1 MDMATLEFEQ
11 IKTKHILFKTRL
23 QSVINGSTINNTSL
37 GAHHLAAIEKWIQ
50 EKAKRYAHTAAVSE
64 LERVHA
70 KIQECAKKLIA
81 LYKNSITE
89 EIREALTQL
98 EGLTEKFS
106 ELLETV
112 EKEIKGQNAEASG
125 IPAIPKEIT
134 IGYQELLE
142 LYEVIQKQ
150 DESIY
155 AHKTN
160 AQRARDEVRE
170 TESKFRSTVMQAPVG
185 ITILRGPE
193 FIIELANETYLQIVD
208 RHENDFVGKPL
219 FDALP
224 EVKTAVEPLLNE
236 VLQTGRPYYGNEFA
250 VNLKRF
256 GKIEK
261 SYFSFVY
268 QALREHDGRVSGI
281 IVVATDVTTQVEA
294 RYALQQSENQ
304 FRNLAAQSPIAMAIL
319 KGKDWIIDMANE
331 SILKKL
337 WRRTAHEVYGK
348 KLMDVFP
355 ELKDQQF
362 PAQLSEVYNSGR
374 AYKENEA
381 VAYIDGKDG
390 TRKFY
395 LDFEYAPLFET
406 DGTVSGIM
414 VTVSDVTEKV
424 ESRQQIKDA
433 VERLS
438 LATEGTQLAT
448 WDLNLVTFD
457 IIYSK
462 RLLRIF
468 GYDEDKVLTHPEMR
482 SHVHPDDIHTVVK
495 KAFEKALV
503 TGIYYY
509 EARIIRPDK
518 SVHWIRT
525 HGKVIFDIHHAPVRM
540 LGTMMDITEEKR
552 YKQAI
557 EESERKFRMLADS
570 MPQLIWT
577 ADAQGNVNYV
587 SQSMFDY
594 TGLTNEQ
601 LMNEGWLQMIH
612 PDDREENVRLWKDA
626 LATGKPFIFEHR
638 FRRHDGIYR
647 WQLSRATPQVDADG
661 RIQMWV
667 GTSTDINDRTL
678 FIDELEQQVQQRTR
692 ELHLTNENLIRSNYE
707 LAQFAYVASHDL
719 QEPLRKIQTF
729 VSRIAESKESNFSA
743 KDKDYFNRVQNA
755 SGRMQQLIQD
765 LLSFSRTNTSE
776 SHFEIADLN
785 IILQNV
791 LEQLAETMDHRGAV
805 INFSSLPTI
814 RIIPYQFEQLFT
826 NIISNALKFSNPEI
840 APRIDIACSTVSSET
855 IQHSVGDTIST
866 YYQIAITDN
875 GIGFDPQFSER
886 IFQVFQRLHGRNEY
900 EGTGIGLAICKKIV
914 ENHHGFIKA
923 ISEPGKG
930 ATFFIYIP
938 ATA

>member
-1 MDMATLEFEQ
+1 MATLEFEQ
-11 IKTKHILFKTRL
+11 IKTRHILFKIRL
-23 QSVINGSTINNTSL
+23 QSVIKGSAIDDTSL
-37 GAHHLAAIEKWIQ
+37 GSHHLATIEKWIH
-50 EKAKRYAHTAAVSE
+50 EKAERYIHIAAVSE

-70 KIQECAKKLIA
+70 KIQECAEKLIA

-89 EIREALTQL
+89 EIGEVLSQL
-98 EGLTEKFS
+98 EVLTEKFS

-112 EKEIKGQNAEASG
+112 EKEIKAQDAEASG

-142 LYEVIQKQ
+142 LHELIQKQ
-150 DESIY
+150 DELVR
-155 AHKTN
+155 AHKIN
-160 AQRARDEVRE
+160 EQRARDEVRG
-170 TESKFRSTVMQAPVG
+170 TENKFRSTVMQAPVG

-193 FIIELANETYLQIVD
+193 FVIELANETYLQIVD
-208 RHENDFVGKPL
+208 RHENDFVGKRL

-236 VLQTGRPYYGNEFA
+236 VLQTGRSYYGNEFA

-331 SILKKL
+331 SLLKKL
-337 WRRTAHEVYGK
+337 WRRKAHEVYGK

-362 PAQLSEVYNSGR
+362 PAQLNEVYNSGR

-414 VTVSDVTEKV
+414 VTVSDVTEKA

-462 RLLRIF
+462 RLLKIF
-468 GYDEDKVLTHPEMR
+468 GYDEDKILTHPEMR
-482 SHVHPDDIHTVVK
+482 SHVHPDDIHSVVE
-495 KAFEKALV
+495 KAFEKALL

-540 LGTMMDITEEKR
+540 LGTMMDVTEEKR

-577 ADAQGNVNYV
+577 ADAQGNLNYF
-587 SQSMFDY
+587 SQSVFDY
-594 TGLTNEQ
+594 AGLTNEQ
-601 LMNEGWLQMIH
+601 LMNEGWLQIVH

-638 FRRHDGIYR
+638 FRRHDGVYR
-647 WQLSRATPQVDADG
+647 WQLSRATPQVDADEV
-661 RIQMWV
+661 IQMWV
-667 GTSTDINDRTL
+667 GTSTDINDRKL
-678 FIDELEQQVQQRTR
+678 FIDELELQVQQRTR

-729 VSRIAESKESNFSA
+729 VSRIAESKESSFSA

-765 LLSFSRTNTSE
+765 LLSFSRTNASE
-776 SHFEIADLN
+776 SHFEIADVN
-785 IILQNV
+785 AILQNV
-791 LEQLAETMDHRGAV
+791 LEQLAETMDQKGAV
-805 INFSSLPTI
+805 INFSSLPTV

-855 IQHSVGDTIST
+855 IQHSVGETTST

-923 ISEPGKG
+923 IGEPGKG